1 MRILSM
7 PDDKTHLDPQM
18 EVLETRKEQ
27 P

>member
-18 EVLETRKEQ
+18 EVLGTRKEQ